1 MKQKF
6 GDWTQ
11 RNNFFF
17 DAITENNLYGK
28 MVDRGEVELTG
39 IDQVTF
45 NLPVIRRISSCCIS
59 LCMKTAEYML

>member
-1 MKQKF
+1 MAKYNFRGKSLKKKQKF

-11 RNNFFF
+11 RNNFF
-17 DAITENNLYGK
+17 DPITENNLYGK

-45 NLPVIRRISSCCIS
+45 NLPVIRRI
-59 LCMKTAEYML
+59 

>member
-1 MKQKF
+1 
-6 GDWTQ
+6 
-11 RNNFFF
+11 
-17 DAITENNLYGK
+17 

-45 NLPVIRRISSCCIS
+45 NLPVIRRISSCYIS

>member
-1 MKQKF
+1 MT
-6 GDWTQ
+6 G
-11 RNNFFF
+11 RNEIIFF

-45 NLPVIRRISSCCIS
+45 NLPVIRRI
-59 LCMKTAEYML
+59 